1 MRCIATKNLEY
12 IHVQMVWI
20 IRYAICKE
28 KYLRLLFE
36 CFQHTK
42 LQRKVC
48 KCNIKI
54 VISIPVGDSFIV
66 QLLLLQNVPC
76 MARQLVKEI
85 YHKCL
90 LNKFEFS

>member
-1 MRCIATKNLEY
+1 MYKMYEYGNL
-12 IHVQMVWI
+12 
-20 IRYAICKE
+20 IRYKFFIQKH
-28 KYLRLLFE
+28 LRLLFE

-48 KCNIKI
+48 KCKIKT
-54 VISIPVGDSFIV
+54 VISTPVGDSFIV

-85 YHKCL
+85 YHKCKL
-90 LNKFEFS
+90 DKFEIS

>member
-1 MRCIATKNLEY
+1 MRSIATKNLEY
-12 IHVQMVWI
+12 IHVQNVWI
-20 IRYAICKE
+20 IRYEICSQ

-42 LQRKVC
+42 LQRKFC
-48 KCNIKI
+48 KCKIKI
-54 VISIPVGDSFIV
+54 VISTPVGDSFIV

-85 YHKCL
+85 YHKCKL
-90 LNKFEFS
+90 DKFEIS